1 MHRSRRQRLEV
12 YRRDGSVCL
21 IEITLRELKQLFN
34 TLDPAPFHEK
44 DLDHD
49 AKEFIVVWARKYRR
63 SDPLA
68 LIQLSQSANT
78 AASSR
83 EVSNCLITGSSSV

>member
-1 MHRSRRQRLEV
+1 MIHEFKIRKRAPHR
-12 YRRDGSVCL
+12 
-21 IEITLRELKQLFN
+21 IEIFVDKIQQLFN
-34 TLDPAPFHEK
+34 SMNPSPFHEK